1 MSLEVQLLDFFMPH
15 AIFLRAQRQLE
26 SAAGVHAREG
36 VYAQL
41 CHFISGYE
49 CLALCCSG
57 GRGCLRAG
65 ERSGLPGLG
74 WNSVSGFF
82 PGPASQIL
90 RLLWKVEGR
99 ASGQPTC
106 ATLPE
111 APRVVPGHDLLRPR
125 FAFGD

>member
-1 MSLEVQLLDFFMPH
+1 MSLEVQLLDFFMPL
-15 AIFLRAQRQLE
+15 AIFLHAQRQLE
-26 SAAGVHAREG
+26 SAAGVPARRG
-36 VYAQL
+36 STCTL

-49 CLALCCSG
+49 CLAWDCAALG
-57 GRGCLRAG
+57 GGAG
-65 ERSGLPGLG
+65 ECPGLLGLG

-90 RLLWKVEGR
+90 GLLWKVEGR
-99 ASGQPTC
+99 ASGRPTG

-111 APRVVPGHDLLRPR
+111 APRVAPGHSLLRPR

>member
-1 MSLEVQLLDFFMPH
+1 MSLEARLLNFFMPL
-15 AIFLRAQRQLE
+15 AIFLCARRQLE
-26 SAAGVHAREG
+26 STAGVPAREE

-41 CHFISGYE
+41 CHFISGHE
-49 CLALCCSG
+49 CLALCCSR

-65 ERSGLPGLG
+65 ECSGLLGLG

-99 ASGQPTC
+99 ASGRPTG